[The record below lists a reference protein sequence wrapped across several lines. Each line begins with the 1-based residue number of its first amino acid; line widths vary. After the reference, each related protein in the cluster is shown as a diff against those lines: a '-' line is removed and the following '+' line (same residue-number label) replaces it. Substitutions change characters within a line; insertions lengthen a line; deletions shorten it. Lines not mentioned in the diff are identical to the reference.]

1 MYVQTVFPFFRFALY
16 QYLFAEQQSVT
27 EEKGVFGAGSHGR
40 FRSNQVVLPFVEA
53 FQPFL
58 KAHFWSDFQSQ
69 VLGLCKDIQQF
80 VVKAGQTV
88 LVGMIADGVVF
99 RYRTEDT

>member
-27 EEKGVFGAGSHGR
+27 EEKRVFGAGSHGR

-58 KAHFWSDFQSQ
+58 KAHFWSDFQFQ
-69 VLGLCKDIQQF
+69 VLGLCKGIQQF
-80 VVKAGQTV
+80 VVKTRQAI
-88 LVGMIADGVVF
+88 LVNMIADGVVF
-99 RYRTEDT
+99 RYCTEDT